1 MAHDKNGDGHLD
13 KKELKEAFRVLGAR
27 IPCYRAG
34 RAIYYSD
41 IDMDGAINEDEI
53 DHLVSYAIHYGYA
66 FSQLHC
72 YTTIYRLFSKL
83 HFLQCKRLQEGC
95 YLGWENLVLDNLTV
109 TYSETWVALSI

>member
-1 MAHDKNGDGHLD
+1 MAWGKVKQSLRWVVKSKKNRVSEEQLRMIFMAHDKNGDGHLD

-66 FSQLHC
+66 FS
-72 YTTIYRLFSKL
+72 
-83 HFLQCKRLQEGC
+83 
-95 YLGWENLVLDNLTV
+95 
-109 TYSETWVALSI
+109 